1 MGKLFPAE
9 RAGCHTFCFCTCSQ
23 DKSVI
28 PLHQDTRICT
38 QLKSCTLTIFCLR
51 DSFVPNDTHFVL
63 TFASFSQHLRFAQG
77 LRRDA
82 APVPFQGF
90 TYQDYISS
98 IYPTCT
104 PDDASHVR
112 TFGATAP
119 ALNKNCT
126 MTAKNTC
133 PTLLAPGLL
142 PAKVPGHCTDA
153 SSSNAYKLYRRAVTG
168 KLITMKHLDKLYN

>member
-1 MGKLFPAE
+1 M
-9 RAGCHTFCFCTCSQ
+9 
-23 DKSVI
+23 
-28 PLHQDTRICT
+28 
-38 QLKSCTLTIFCLR
+38 
-51 DSFVPNDTHFVL
+51 
-63 TFASFSQHLRFAQG
+63 TFASLSQG
-77 LRRDA
+77 LGRDT
-82 APVPFQGF
+82 APVP
-90 TYQDYISS
+90 ISKS
-98 IYPTCT
+98 VTGDDNSARIKTCT